1 MFSKNSY
8 SKILKTVQQRGF
20 AQAQAKFVKPN
31 VDLKY
36 TQLFINGRFVDSVSG
51 KTMASVDPRNEQV
64 ITHIA
69 AAQPEDIDIAVKAAR
84 KAFDEGPWPRVGGF
98 DRSKMLWKL
107 ADLIERDSKILQ
119 QLETWDNGKPLSQSA
134 IDMNLCIEHLRYY
147 AGWADKI
154 QGKTIPGGSMFGK
167 YFGYTLHEP
176 IGVIGAIIP
185 WNFPLTMFMWKL
197 APALATGNTIVI
209 KAAESTPL
217 TALYAAHLC
226 TEAGIPEGVVNVVPG
241 LGDVAG
247 AALAAHHGLNKL
259 AFTGET
265 STGKLIMKAAAEKLI
280 PVTLEL
286 GGKSPSIVFDDADI
300 DNAVGAHQIGLFLN
314 AGQCCCASSRI
325 YVQEK
330 VYDQF
335 VEKTVKATKKRKVG
349 DPFTDVD
356 QGPQQNEEQF
366 KKVLNYI
373 AHGEQEGAKLLA
385 GGRRIGK
392 QGYFVE
398 STVFGDVRDD
408 MKISKEE
415 IFGPVMQITK
425 FKDPEEA
432 LRRAND
438 SQYGLASAVFT
449 KDLDKANYFSR
460 ALKAG
465 TVWIN
470 TYDVLDAPQPF
481 GGYKQSGIGREKGE
495 YALSN
500 FTQVKSVIQSLPNTG
515 GWY

>member
-1 MFSKNSY
+1 
-8 SKILKTVQQRGF
+8 
-20 AQAQAKFVKPN
+20 
-31 VDLKY
+31 
-36 TQLFINGRFVDSVSG
+36 
-51 KTMASVDPRNEQV
+51 
-64 ITHIA
+64 
-69 AAQPEDIDIAVKAAR
+69 
-84 KAFDEGPWPRVGGF
+84 
-98 DRSKMLWKL
+98 
-107 ADLIERDSKILQ
+107 
-119 QLETWDNGKPLSQSA
+119 
-134 IDMNLCIEHLRYY
+134 
-147 AGWADKI
+147 
-154 QGKTIPGGSMFGK
+154 
-167 YFGYTLHEP
+167 
-176 IGVIGAIIP
+176 
-185 WNFPLTMFMWKL
+185 MFMWKL

-217 TALYAAHLC
+217 TALHAAHLC
-226 TEAGIPEGVVNVVPG
+226 NEAGIPEGVVNVVPG
-241 LGDVAG
+241 LGEVAG
-247 AALAAHHGLNKL
+247 AALAGHHGLNKL

-286 GGKSPSIVFDDADI
+286 GGKSPSIVFEDADI
-300 DNAVGAHQIGLFLN
+300 DGAVGAHQIGLFLN

-325 YVQEK
+325 YVHEK
-330 VYDQF
+330 VYDEF
-335 VEKTVKATKKRKVG
+335 AEKTTKATKKRKVG

-373 AHGEQEGAKLLA
+373 ATGEKEGATLLA
-385 GGRRIGK
+385 GGKRIGK
-392 QGYFVE
+392 KGYFVE
-398 STVFGDVRDD
+398 STVFGNVGDN
-408 MKISKEE
+408 MKISREE

-425 FKDPEEA
+425 FKDEEEV

-438 SQYGLASAVFT
+438 TQYGLASAVFT
-449 KDLDKANYFSR
+449 RNLDKANYFSR
-460 ALKAG
+460 ALKLIIIFETLFKLYLIVCCVWLIDRAG

-500 FTQVKSVIQSLPNTG
+500 FTQVKSVIQNLPKIG